1 MTIFCIAYT
10 KAGVSGPPRI
20 LITNQANGVE
30 AALYALRVLQVKLPL
45 DIPKPFSLKQVLAL
59 AEDCEISMN
68 VSMLKQEINCPPPMT
83 KAQIE
88 AAFFAST
95 GRNPVTARV
104 SDIAIDF
111 AEHLER
117 IFRTKLLEYIGDSE
131 QPDASLSELQKELLA
146 ETVKSVEKI
155 GEAKTLAKQTIFDRA
170 MAHVDLESR
179 VKNF

>member
-68 VSMLKQEINCPPPMT
+68 VVMLKQGIDCPLPMT

-88 AAFFAST
+88 AASY
-95 GRNPVTARV
+95 
-104 SDIAIDF
+104 
-111 AEHLER
+111 
-117 IFRTKLLEYIGDSE
+117 LLESIDSK
-131 QPDASLSELQKELLA
+131 QKDCYMQSSKPDDSLSELHEAFLA
-146 ETVKSVEKI
+146 
-155 GEAKTLAKQTIFDRA
+155 GTL
-170 MAHVDLESR
+170 VSR